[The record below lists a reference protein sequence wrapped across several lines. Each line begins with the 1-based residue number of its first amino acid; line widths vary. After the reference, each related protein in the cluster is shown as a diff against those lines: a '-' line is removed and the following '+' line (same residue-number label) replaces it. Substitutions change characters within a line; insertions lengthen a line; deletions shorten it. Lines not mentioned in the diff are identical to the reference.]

1 MLSIVRGGPRLL
13 LLSGN
18 EAAMKSL
25 VSSKFRCTEHT
36 LEGAFDSAGEGQS
49 VLLFRGDQWRDER
62 RFLMAAAAADE
73 ILALFLNSGAEAM
86 PASVR
91 IMPRLLFFRVFGE
104 KERVIGQ
111 IARDYSAERGRLRS
125 VLRVSKNDSIAVC
138 FTAKPLNRPLSLA
151 DMMDEVL
158 HVEGVSF
165 EKLLN
170 SLRSRAL
177 WYFSEGLE
185 NRQWNEL
192 EIRIYDSWG
201 RYLDHYERL
210 RIVLESLEAG
220 MILGEGWGKD
230 YAHILMAV
238 KIYRLR
244 LFTFLPAPAI
254 KEILMGLEYGADGSR
269 LVDFDLYSG
278 KEKIS
283 WGGIGGKG
291 KARGER
297 GSIGT
302 DLRAKL
308 LSQLFPEDRQHLEE
322 WEYRILRQRPGEGN
336 PEN

>member
-1 MLSIVRGGPRLL
+1 
-13 LLSGN
+13 
-18 EAAMKSL
+18 MKSL
-25 VSSKFRCTEHT
+25 ISSKFRCTEHT

-49 VLLFRGDQWRDER
+49 VVLFRRGTKGKDRI
-62 RFLMAAAAADE
+62 FLMVEAAADE
-73 ILALFLNSGAEAM
+73 ILAFFLNSGDCLVKT
-86 PASVR
+86 VR

-111 IARDYSAERGRLRS
+111 IASDYSGERGRLRS
-125 VLRVSKNDSIAVC
+125 VLRVPKKGSIAVC
-138 FTAKPLNRPLSLA
+138 FTTKPLNRPLSLA
-151 DMMDEVL
+151 DMMDDVL
-158 HVEGVSF
+158 HVQGVSF

-177 WYFSEGLE
+177 WYFSEGLD

-244 LFTFLPAPAI
+244 LFTFLPASVI
-254 KEILMGLEYGADGSR
+254 KEILMGLEYAADGSR
-269 LVDFDLYSG
+269 LVDFDLFSG
-278 KEKIS
+278 KEKIA
-283 WGGIGGKG
+283 WGGMGGVSREKNN
-291 KARGER
+291 R
-297 GSIGT
+297 GSMGAN
-302 DLRAKL
+302 LREKL
-308 LSQLFPEDRQHLEE
+308 LIQLSQEERDHLEE
-322 WEYRILRQRPGEGN
+322 WERRIIVQRSGKEFGGN
-336 PEN
+336 